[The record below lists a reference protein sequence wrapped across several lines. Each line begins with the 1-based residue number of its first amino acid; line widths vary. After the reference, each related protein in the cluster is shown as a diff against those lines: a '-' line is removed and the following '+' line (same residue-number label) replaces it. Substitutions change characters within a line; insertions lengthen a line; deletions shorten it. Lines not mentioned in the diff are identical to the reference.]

1 MDAALYEKLTGF
13 YSDGLPLDGLP
24 DGFQL
29 VRSVL
34 DNIQRILNS
43 RSGSL
48 KHLPDYGIPDLSMV
62 YKNLPSSAHDLRYF
76 MRKTLLK
83 YEPRLRNLDIRLTE
97 SKDNIMALC
106 YQLECE
112 IENAG
117 AVVIDT
123 YFMPEGTVSVKRS
136 RA

>member
-13 YSDGLPLDGLP
+13 YSDDLPIDDLP
-24 DGFQL
+24 GSFQL

-83 YEPRLRNLDIRLTE
+83 YEPRLRNLDIHLTE
-97 SKDNIMALC
+97 SKDNIMVLC

-136 RA
+136 QT